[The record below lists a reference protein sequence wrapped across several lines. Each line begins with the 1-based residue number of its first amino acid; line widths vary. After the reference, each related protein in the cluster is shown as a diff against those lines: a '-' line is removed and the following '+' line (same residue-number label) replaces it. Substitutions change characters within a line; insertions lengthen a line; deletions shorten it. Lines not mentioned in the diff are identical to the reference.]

1 MSFEIKLVLRFGFN
15 MNILKTISIFILVGI
30 CFFSFGKNETALASP
45 IPNVLKEIIE
55 IFPSFE
61 KPTEIELKKKA
72 LLEVIDFKLK
82 ALNHSKDLFE
92 EFLNSSSTQEGFSF
106 STSSSEFL
114 KDLAVSSLDFVNSE
128 IEFYSDQRD
137 ALKNSFSLEEID
149 GLKNGIL
156 IHQEAIKKRLGKEP
170 LKKSTKNLTEIF
182 DNKKIIEIA
191 SRRLKEIKKDLNSL
205 KNFPKIELLE
215 NLLKLSDGQIVFAK
229 NLLKKEVLLFVF
241 KHSLDKKEIKDVQ
254 LNEIKEKLKKIGI
267 ENFSLEDDSDLNS
280 ISFQIQELIDDVYG
294 NFEAMAEIVD

>member
-1 MSFEIKLVLRFGFN
+1 MKKY
-15 MNILKTISIFILVGI
+15 LKIISIFVLIGV
-30 CFFSFGKNETALASP
+30 CFFNFGKNETAFASP

-61 KPTEIELKKKA
+61 KPTKFELKKKA

-82 ALNHSKDLFE
+82 ALNHSKNLFE
-92 EFLNSSSTQEGFSF
+92 EFLNSSSTQKDFSF
-106 STSSSEFL
+106 TTSSLAFL
-114 KDLAVSSLDFVNSE
+114 KDLTVSSLDFVNSE

-137 ALKNSFSLEEID
+137 VLKNSFSLEEID
-149 GLKNGIL
+149 SLKNGIL
-156 IHQEAIKKRLGKEP
+156 IHREAIEKRLGKES
-170 LKKSTKNLTEIF
+170 LNKSTKNLTEIF

-191 SRRLKEIKKDLNSL
+191 SQRLKEIKTDLNSL

-267 ENFSLEDDSDLNS
+267 ENFSLKDDSDLNS
-280 ISFQIQELIDDVYG
+280 ISFQIQELIDDIYD

>member
-1 MSFEIKLVLRFGFN
+1 MKKY
-15 MNILKTISIFILVGI
+15 LKIISIFILIGV
-30 CFFSFGKNETALASP
+30 CFFNFGKNETALASP

-61 KPTEIELKKKA
+61 KPTKFELKKKA

-82 ALNHSKDLFE
+82 ALNHSKNLFE
-92 EFLNSSSTQEGFSF
+92 EFLNSSSTQEDFSF
-106 STSSSEFL
+106 TTSSLAFL
-114 KDLAVSSLDFVNSE
+114 KDLTVSSLDFVNSE

-149 GLKNGIL
+149 SLKNGIL
-156 IHQEAIKKRLGKEP
+156 IHREAIKKRLGKEP
-170 LKKSTKNLTEIF
+170 LSKSTKNLTEIF

-191 SRRLKEIKKDLNSL
+191 SQRLKEIKTDLNSL

-254 LNEIKEKLKKIGI
+254 LNEVKEKLKKIGI
-267 ENFSLEDDSDLNS
+267 ENFSLKDDSDLSS
-280 ISFQIQELIDDVYG
+280 ISFQIQELIDDIYD